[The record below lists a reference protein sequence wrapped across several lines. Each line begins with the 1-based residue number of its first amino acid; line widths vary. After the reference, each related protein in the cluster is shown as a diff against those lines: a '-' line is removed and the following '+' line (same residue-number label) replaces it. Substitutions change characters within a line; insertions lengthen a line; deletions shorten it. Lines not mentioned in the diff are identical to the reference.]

1 MKKLIISLLLLFAT
15 SSVYSKIVSVEIY
28 SFDKLINVMNYK
40 YSKSEIKE
48 CVGNNCETIYNF
60 DEKYC
65 TDILKINNEFELLTR
80 MRVRCPRYESIKNIN
95 SYNIKLSSDPFFSE
109 YTFNLEKIFSS
120 ADSKKNDNI
129 INFEI
134 FNFRVD
140 LPPNNFLI
148 PYEMHEIIKSIKIIV
163 DDKNYVLSEEYEMQ
177 DSSKFIR
184 QYIYQNHNISQIIEI
199 KQDANS
205 KIIYSSKHA
214 YVYK

>member
-1 MKKLIISLLLLFAT
+1 MIKLIISLLLLFAT

-95 SYNIKLSSDPFFSE
+95 SYNIKLSSDPIFSE

-129 INFEI
+129 IDFEI
-134 FNFRVD
+134 LNFRVD

-184 QYIYQNHNISQIIEI
+184 QYVYHNHNISQIIEI
-199 KQDANS
+199 KKDANS

>member
-1 MKKLIISLLLLFAT
+1 MIKLIISLLLLFAT

-95 SYNIKLSSDPFFSE
+95 SYNIKLSSDPIFSE
-109 YTFNLEKIFSS
+109 YTFNLEKIFSN

-129 INFEI
+129 IDFEI
-134 FNFRVD
+134 LNFRVD

-184 QYIYQNHNISQIIEI
+184 QYVYHNHNISQIIEI
-199 KQDANS
+199 KKDANS

>member
-65 TDILKINNEFELLTR
+65 TDILKINNEFKLLTR

-95 SYNIKLSSDPFFSE
+95 SYNIKLSSDPIFSG
-109 YTFNLEKIFSS
+109 YIFNLEKIFSS

-129 INFEI
+129 IDFEI

-148 PYEMHEIIKSIKIIV
+148 PYEMHEIIQSIKIIV

-199 KQDANS
+199 KKDANS

>member
-1 MKKLIISLLLLFAT
+1 MIKLIISLLLLFAT

-80 MRVRCPRYESIKNIN
+80 MRGRCPRYESIKNIN
-95 SYNIKLSSDPFFSE
+95 SYNIKLSSDPIFSE

-129 INFEI
+129 IDFEI

-140 LPPNNFLI
+140 LPQNNFLI
-148 PYEMHEIIKSIKIIV
+148 PYEIHEIIKSIKIIV

-199 KQDANS
+199 KKDANS
-205 KIIYSSKHA
+205 KIIYSSKHS